1 MKNFLH
7 HLEYEESGLN
17 IEDVAKIVK
26 EGKFFMIIALI
37 KRIKKWKVIQ
47 QNLLKKIINYF
58 QIILKNKSK
67 FIGLVRLT

>member
-26 EGKFFMIIALI
+26 EGKVFYNHSAD
-37 KRIKKWKVIQ
+37 KKEKNGIIQ
-47 QNLLKKIINYF
+47 QNL
-58 QIILKNKSK
+58 
-67 FIGLVRLT
+67 